1 MHNLSAYNIQE
12 TGSTFSFQPF
22 KKEFPKN
29 VLYMALAAVAG
40 GIFIFFNANPAWDKI
55 MFSLLAL
62 GAAYLIYWG
71 LFVVRT
77 TIVFDREN
85 RTIFRQKGSGLKK
98 ILPFEEA
105 CLLLTETKGGC
116 LYGIAR
122 KSDRYRSVQRLSG
135 YMSEE
140 ELRAFEE
147 EIAQKIQQMLEA

>member
-1 MHNLSAYNIQE
+1 MPRFFA
-12 TGSTFSFQPF
+12 
-22 KKEFPKN
+22 KAPK
-29 VLYMALAAVAG
+29 YSIDA
-40 GIFIFFNANPAWDKI
+40 P
-55 MFSLLAL
+55 SS
-62 GAAYLIYWG
+62 
-71 LFVVRT
+71 LFVVGT

-85 RTIFRQKGSGLKK
+85 RTIFKQKGSGLKK

>member
-1 MHNLSAYNIQE
+1 M
-12 TGSTFSFQPF
+12 
-22 KKEFPKN
+22 
-29 VLYMALAAVAG
+29 
-40 GIFIFFNANPAWDKI
+40 
-55 MFSLLAL
+55 
-62 GAAYLIYWG
+62 
-71 LFVVRT
+71 LFRSYPRSVCRRYGRT
-77 TIVFDREN
+77 VPRLPTIVFDREN
-85 RTIFRQKGSGLKK
+85 RTIFKQKGSGLKK